1 MPVQVCAGARV
12 DGGAVRARREDQ
24 PRTGPRRVPVVAL
37 AAVTGL
43 ATVLA
48 GFVARAATDAE
59 RVDAGACAVVASLSL
74 RPELCDAPEPVP
86 ADEPE
91 IDVYGP
97 PVCRVYAQGQERG
110 RSVRTERVDTLAGAV
125 LLEESAGRTVRAVG
139 TGAGVPDRVLGV
151 GELPDGTTP
160 RAAAP
165 DDVVGAGEAW
175 EFADRAAWE
184 AFQAQV
190 DTHTLQR
197 GRLTSG
203 SGPAHVWWLGAT
215 GSAVPSPDPATT
227 TFVRVP
233 LDLGLV
239 VGLGAVPARGSGTT
253 TTRSTPALLGA
264 QHARVTVESDT
275 ATGAQHWTYELE
287 GDGGDEPEIGSL
299 ALSRDQGGE
308 LTQVVVG
315 AVTADGRSRLVTT
328 TTLSVDDDSRG
339 TADDWVARRTV
350 EGGGSALALPV
361 AVLNPA
367 TPSSRA
373 FGDLLYR
380 QATSSTITYRG
391 VRDADAFATA
401 ITDGWGL
408 GLAVRAQDAGAV
420 VAEASYLG
428 APSRTGER
436 IAVPETACTG
446 GASF

>member
-1 MPVQVCAGARV
+1 
-12 DGGAVRARREDQ
+12 
-24 PRTGPRRVPVVAL
+24 VAL

-48 GFVARAATDAE
+48 GFVARAATDGE

-74 RPELCDAPEPVP
+74 RPELCDAPVP
-86 ADEPE
+86 TAGDDPE

-139 TGAGVPDRVLGV
+139 TGAGVPERVLGV

-160 RAAAP
+160 RSAAP
-165 DDVVGAGEAW
+165 DDVLGPGEAW
-175 EFADRAAWE
+175 ELADRAAWE
-184 AFQAQV
+184 AFRTQV
-190 DTHTLQR
+190 DAHTLQR
-197 GRLTSG
+197 VRLTSG
-203 SGPAHVWWLGAT
+203 SAPAHVWWLGAT
-215 GSAVPSPDPATT
+215 GSAVTSPAPAVT

-239 VGLGAVPARGSGTT
+239 VGLGVDPARAGSGSTT
-253 TTRSTPALLGA
+253 WSAPALHGA
-264 QHARVTVESDT
+264 DDARVTVESET
-275 ATGAQHWTYELE
+275 TTGTQHWTYELE
-287 GDGGDEPEIGSL
+287 GDVGDGPEIGSL
-299 ALSRDQGGE
+299 ALSRDRDGD
-308 LTQVVVG
+308 LTRVVVG
-315 AVTADGRSRLVTT
+315 GVTSDGRSRLVTT

-339 TADDWVARRTV
+339 TADDWVARRAV
-350 EGGGSALALPV
+350 EGGGSALAVQV
-361 AVLNPA
+361 ALLNP
-367 TPSSRA
+367 TVPSSRA

-391 VRDADAFATA
+391 VRDSDAFGAA

-428 APSRTGER
+428 APSRSGER
-436 IAVPETACTG
+436 VAVPETACTG